1 MARQPDDLVL
11 RVLKNVQATLAEH
24 SKQLERMEKKLE
36 DLADGT
42 IAALGLATQQNLR
55 QDRTDARLDQLELR
69 VARLEKKR

>member
-1 MARQPDDLVL
+1 
-11 RVLKNVQATLAEH
+11 
-24 SKQLERMEKKLE
+24 MEKKLE